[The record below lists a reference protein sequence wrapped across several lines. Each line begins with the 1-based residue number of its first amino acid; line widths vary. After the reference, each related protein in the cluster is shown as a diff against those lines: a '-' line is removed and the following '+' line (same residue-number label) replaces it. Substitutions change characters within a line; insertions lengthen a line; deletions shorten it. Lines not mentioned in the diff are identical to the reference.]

1 MENQR
6 SLKKKTIGGLLWSF
20 VDLLGNQGIQF
31 IIQVI
36 LARMLIPDHF
46 GLIGMILVFTAVSN
60 SLIDSGFTQALIR
73 EQKVTQKDYSTVF
86 YFNII
91 ISLVI
96 YLCLFAAAP
105 QISLFFEESELTEIV
120 RVLTLGI
127 IINSFG
133 IIPRAIL
140 TKRVDFKTQAKVNTL
155 ASVLSGVVAV
165 TFAFLGFGVW
175 SLVVRTLVL
184 NFVQSLFLSLTT
196 KWRPSLVFSIVSFK
210 RLFGF
215 GWKLLVSG
223 LINTIYDN
231 VFYLIIGK
239 QYSKTQL
246 GYFTNASKFNDL
258 AVQTM
263 TSSIERVTYPVL
275 SSMQD
280 QKERLKQNY
289 KQIMR
294 LTGFLIFPAMAGL
307 AAVGEPLILVIFG
320 AQWETM
326 TIYFQLLCL
335 AGMLYPIHALN
346 LNILQVTGRSDL
358 FLSLEI
364 LKMSISVVLIFFA
377 LWYEIGIVW
386 LVALIVLDSYISL
399 FINIYFSGKQIA
411 YSVRE
416 QMKDLLPVYLIT
428 LFMGAAVYMAG
439 QILPDYNL
447 PKLIIQ
453 ISLGIAIYI
462 TCCKVLKIKELNMV
476 LELMIPLI
484 KKIRFAKAN

>member
-105 QISLFFEESELTEIV
+105 QISLFFDESELTEIV

-140 TKRVDFKTQAKVNTL
+140 TKQVDFKTQAKVNTL

-210 RLFGF
+210 KLFGF

>member
-239 QYSKTQL
+239 RYSKTQL

>member
-155 ASVLSGVVAV
+155 ASLLSGVVAV

-184 NFVQSLFLSLTT
+184 NFVQSLFLSLMT
-196 KWRPSLVFSIVSFK
+196 KWRPSLVFSIASFK

>member
-36 LARMLIPDHF
+36 LARMLLPEHF
-46 GLIGMILVFTAVSN
+46 GLIGMILVFIAISN

-96 YLCLFAAAP
+96 YLCLYTAAP
-105 QISLFFEESELTEIV
+105 HISLFFEEAVLTEIV

-140 TKRVDFKTQAKVNTL
+140 TKKVDFKAQAKVNTL
-155 ASVLSGVVAV
+155 ASVVSGLAAV

-184 NFVQSLFLSLTT
+184 NFIQSLFLSLTT
-196 KWRPSLVFSIVSFK
+196 KWKPSLIFSISSFK

-223 LINTIYDN
+223 LINTLYNN

-239 QYSKTQL
+239 QYSKVQL
-246 GYFTNASKFNDL
+246 GFFTNASKFNDL

-280 QKERLKQNY
+280 ETERLKQNY
-289 KQIMR
+289 KQIIR

-307 AAVGEPLILVIFG
+307 AAVGEPLILMIFG
-320 AQWETM
+320 AQWQPM

-364 LKMSISVVLIFFA
+364 LKISISAILIFFA
-377 LWYEIGIVW
+377 VWFEISIVG
-386 LVALIVLDSYISL
+386 LVVVIVLDSYISL
-399 FINIYFSGKQIA
+399 FINTYFSGKQIS
-411 YSVRE
+411 YSVKE

-428 LFMGAAVYMAG
+428 MFMGAAVYMSG
-439 QILPDYNL
+439 KILPDYNVL
-447 PKLIIQ
+447 KLIIQ
-453 ISLGIAIYI
+453 ISLGIVIYI
-462 TCCKVLKIKELNMV
+462 TCCKVLKIKELQMIF
-476 LELMIPLI
+476 ELVFPLI
-484 KKIRFAKAN
+484 KKMRFAKTN

>member
-1 MENQR
+1 M
-6 SLKKKTIGGLLWSF
+6 
-20 VDLLGNQGIQF
+20 
-31 IIQVI
+31 
-36 LARMLIPDHF
+36 
-46 GLIGMILVFTAVSN
+46 
-60 SLIDSGFTQALIR
+60 
-73 EQKVTQKDYSTVF
+73 
-86 YFNII
+86 
-91 ISLVI
+91 
-96 YLCLFAAAP
+96 
-105 QISLFFEESELTEIV
+105 
-120 RVLTLGI
+120 
-127 IINSFG
+127 
-133 IIPRAIL
+133 
-140 TKRVDFKTQAKVNTL
+140 
-155 ASVLSGVVAV
+155 
-165 TFAFLGFGVW
+165 
-175 SLVVRTLVL
+175 
-184 NFVQSLFLSLTT
+184 
-196 KWRPSLVFSIVSFK
+196 VFSIVSFK
-210 RLFGF
+210 KLFGF

-320 AQWETM
+320 TQWETM

>member
-377 LWYEIGIVW
+377 LWYEVGIVW